1 MSKVKTSIYNL
12 LKGQFLVSENALHNW
27 RFIIFIVVLML
38 LMIGSSHSIDKK
50 VMEIAALNK
59 ELKELK
65 AEFVDA
71 RSIAMT
77 MRLESTV
84 RKKVR
89 DFGLKP
95 SEVPPQVIEVVVN
108 K

>member
-1 MSKVKTSIYNL
+1 MSKVKTGIYNL
-12 LKGQFLVSENALHNW
+12 LKGQFLINENAFRNW
-27 RFIIFIVVLML
+27 RFIIFIVGLML

-84 RKKVR
+84 RKKVY
-89 DFGLKP
+89 DYGLKP
-95 SEVPPQVIEVVVN
+95 SSVPPQVIEVEI
-108 K
+108 KK